1 MSDRVL
7 DQLNLNI
14 YSVDL
19 IWLCW
24 EYAGA
29 PFCMTQGPRCEGSYI
44 RWGHVDY
51 ETDKQWNSWEPADA
65 RRMAMFFELNH
76 YLCCPYDCIHR
87 LPNNK

>member
-7 DQLNLNI
+7 DQLNLQI
-14 YSVDL
+14 SSVDL

-29 PFCMTQGPRCEGSYI
+29 PFCMMQGPRCEGSYLKWDSI
-44 RWGHVDY
+44 GFPEEERSF
-51 ETDKQWNSWEPADA
+51 EWEAADA
-65 RRMAMFFELNH
+65 EYMALLLGIDKYM
-76 YLCCPYDCIHR
+76 CCPYNCIHR